1 MAHSRLR
8 FPSPSCTAQHSTAQ
22 HSTAQHSTALYC
34 ILAHSSVQH
43 STARTAQ
50 HSTAQYSTAQ
60 HSTALS
66 STALLNDNTA
76 RHCTTLNCTTIS
88 QHCTV
93 FHGTAQHYTAQ
104 HCTAL
109 HCTAQHSTALLS
121 SPAWHAR
128 PKCPFWSPNHRA
140 SAGVV
145 VVHPLSCPAA
155 QCPWRGLRASY
166 STPPWCL
173 RSSSFA
179 AWNFC
184 DPHGP
189 STGLAPLFSPYYCL
203 RGSCVCLTTRVGAS
217 TQSTSLESSSE

>member
-1 MAHSRLR
+1 MHSTAGTAQHSTAPHCISHSTVRH
-8 FPSPSCTAQHSTAQ
+8 STAQHNTAQHSTAQ
-22 HSTAQHSTALYC
+22 HSTAQRSTA
-34 ILAHSSVQH
+34 QR
-43 STARTAQ
+43 STSH
-50 HSTAQYSTAQ
+50 HSTAQ
-60 HSTALS
+60 HNTALS
-66 STALLNDNTA
+66 STALLNNTA
-76 RHCTTLNCTTIS
+76 QHGTTLNSTTIS

-93 FHGTAQHYTAQ
+93 
-104 HCTAL
+104 L
-109 HCTAQHSTALLS
+109 RTAQHSCLAHAAEVPLLEFN
-121 SPAWHAR
+121 P
-128 PKCPFWSPNHRA
+128 RA